1 MGCTLT
7 TEEVAHIDRTI
18 ADLKSENDGYAGE
31 LTRLGLQVGLL
42 RHENDKLRKLVRV
55 LYYCT
60 TSGEC
65 DECPVNGGGAVHL
78 MPDTICDTMHD
89 RMHELEVDDG

>member
-7 TEEVAHIDRTI
+7 TEEVTHIDRTI
-18 ADLKSENDGYAGE
+18 ADLKDEND
-31 LTRLGLQVGLL
+31 QL
-42 RHENDKLRKLVRV
+42 RELVRA

-89 RMHELEVDDG
+89 RMCELGVTDHD